1 MTAKRNLTDQKGVAL
16 VVALVM
22 LLVLTFIGFAAVS
35 LTSYEAKISGN
46 ERLYNN
52 AFYASD
58 GGIENFRG
66 RASVGEFV
74 HSVGNTGSY
83 QVAIGDCVSNVRY
96 TRGVPFI
103 GAGGGI
109 TLVDFL
115 VHSEGVSPAFP
126 VAGRVVI
133 ESIIEVAMITQE
145 GYN

>member
-1 MTAKRNLTDQKGVAL
+1 
-16 VVALVM
+16 M
-22 LLVLTFIGFAAVS
+22 LLVLTFIGLAAVC
-35 LTSYEAKISGN
+35 LTGYEARISGN
-46 ERLYNN
+46 ERIYNN

-74 HSVGNTGSY
+74 HSIANTGSY
-83 QVAIGDCVSNVRY
+83 QVAIGDCVSSVTY
-96 TRGVPFI
+96 TRGVPFT

-115 VHSEGVSPAFP
+115 VRSEGVSPAFP

-133 ESIIEVAMITQE
+133 ESIIEVAMVTQE